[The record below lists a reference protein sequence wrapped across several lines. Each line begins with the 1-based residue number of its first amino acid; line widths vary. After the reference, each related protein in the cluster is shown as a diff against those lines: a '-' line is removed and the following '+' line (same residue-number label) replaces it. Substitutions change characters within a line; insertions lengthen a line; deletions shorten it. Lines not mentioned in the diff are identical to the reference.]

1 MCSVV
6 VSILGLI
13 NLSSCI
19 DLFAV
24 PPSLSSSSSSP
35 PLLLLPPLFSLR
47 AQERHAHELLHPGSP
62 TLPDLQ
68 PSRVCMVVFR
78 DDRGVKVPLFDSQ
91 VHCDQEG
98 EKVGKLGEEGD
109 EEGGRKEGRRE
120 ESCKEREGRRRKR
133 KLLKGSWKWEGGDE
147 DELHS
152 FYLHTCTCIPP
163 PPHPHTVPSLS
174 PIPLSGGIAW

>member
-6 VSILGLI
+6 ASILGLI
-13 NLSSCI
+13 NSSSCV

-24 PPSLSSSSSSP
+24 PPSPYSSSSSP
-35 PLLLLPPLFSLR
+35 PLLPLPPLFCLR

-68 PSRVCMVVFR
+68 PSRVRMVVFR

-98 EKVGKLGEEGD
+98 EKV
-109 EEGGRKEGRRE
+109 
-120 ESCKEREGRRRKR
+120 S
-133 KLLKGSWKWEGGDE
+133 
-147 DELHS
+147 
-152 FYLHTCTCIPP
+152 
-163 PPHPHTVPSLS
+163 
-174 PIPLSGGIAW
+174 